1 MILIFK
7 KNKGII
13 KRKGVNLI
21 KIQILGSGCPKCRKT
36 EANAREAVDNLEI
49 DAVIEKITDINQ
61 IIDFGVTVTPA
72 LAVDGDVKFSG
83 KIPSVEEIEE
93 VLKK

>member
-1 MILIFK
+1 M
-7 KNKGII
+7 
-13 KRKGVNLI
+13 
-21 KIQILGSGCPKCRKT
+21 KIQILGSGCPKCRQT

-72 LAVDGDVKFSG
+72 LAVDGDIKFSG

-93 VLKK
+93 ILKQ

>member
-1 MILIFK
+1 M
-7 KNKGII
+7 
-13 KRKGVNLI
+13 
-21 KIQILGSGCPKCRKT
+21 KIQILGSGCPKCRQT
-36 EANAREAVDNLEI
+36 EANAREAVDHLEI

-72 LAVDGDVKFSG
+72 LAVDGDIKFSG

-93 VLKK
+93 ILKQ